1 MFSILCRNSTCIG
14 DEMLYKCL
22 LDQSLCELVQN
33 IHTFCMA
40 VMEIGALLFI
50 FSNILNMY

>member
-22 LDQSLCELVQN
+22 LDQRLCELVQN

-50 FSNILNMY
+50 FSNILNMH